1 MSKTLFDKIWDR
13 HIVVAETSEHPCVLA
28 IDLHLIHEVTSP
40 QAFAELDRRGLRVA
54 RPSRTLATTD
64 HSTPTSPTRAD
75 GSRVFVDQ
83 ATRDQVECLRH
94 NAQRH
99 GIPLYALGGSDFGVV
114 HVLGPE
120 LGLTQPGMTVV
131 CGDSHTSTHGAFGAL
146 AFGIGTSEVTQV
158 LATQCLLQRR
168 PRSMRVRFAGQPGPE
183 ASAKDLALAMIA
195 SLGTSGG
202 QGHVL
207 EFVGPAVEA
216 LSMEGRMTLCNMSI
230 EAGARAGMIA
240 PDATTIA
247 WLRARPGVPQG
258 QEFEAEAQAW
268 LQFHSDADAVF
279 DAEHTVDV
287 AGLGPRVTW
296 GTDPSQSTSIDGR
309 TPLQADARA
318 AAAMAYM
325 GWQPGQRLQE
335 QSIDVV
341 FVGSCTNGRLED
353 LRAAAQVLQGER
365 VAARVRMLVVPGSR
379 SVQRAAEAE
388 GLDQIFRA
396 AGAEWREPGCSM
408 CIAMNGDQ
416 VAPGK
421 LAVSTSNRN
430 FVGRQG
436 PQSRTVLASPAVA
449 AASAIAGF
457 LSSPRLLR
465 ESSVS

>member
-13 HIVVAETSEHPCVLA
+13 HTVVTETAEHPSVLA
-28 IDLHLIHEVTSP
+28 IDLHLVHEVTSP

-64 HSTPTSPTRAD
+64 HSTPTLPTRAD

-83 ATRDQVECLRH
+83 KTRDQVECLTH

-120 LGLTQPGMTVV
+120 LGITQPGMTVV

-168 PRSMRVRFAGQPGPE
+168 PRTMRVHFAGQPSPE

-207 EFVGPAVEA
+207 EFVGAAVEA

-240 PDATTIA
+240 PDAKTIA
-247 WLRARPGVPQG
+247 WMRGRPGVPQG
-258 QEFEAEAQAW
+258 QEFESMAQSW
-268 LQFHSDADAVF
+268 LQLQTDPGAQF
-279 DAEHTVDV
+279 DSEHTVDV
-287 AGLGPRVTW
+287 DQLGPQVTW
-296 GTDPSQSTSIDGR
+296 GTDPSQSTSIEGR
-309 TPLQADARA
+309 TPLQPDARA
-318 AAAMAYM
+318 TEAMAYM
-325 GWQPGQRLQE
+325 GWSAGQRLRD

-341 FVGSCTNGRLED
+341 FIGSCTNGRLED
-353 LRAAAQVLQGER
+353 LRAAAQVLQGEQI
-365 VAARVRMLVVPGSR
+365 ASRVRMLVVPGSR

-388 GLDQIFRA
+388 GLDQIFLA

-408 CIAMNGDQ
+408 CIAMNGDK

-430 FVGRQG
+430 FMGRQG

-449 AASAIAGF
+449 AASAIAGA
-457 LSSPRLLR
+457 LASPRLLQQAA
-465 ESSVS
+465 VS